1 MRKLI
6 LGLRPADTVTIFFLL
21 FLSVLTVIFFKD
33 IPKAFSLL
41 NTYVVLLVS
50 QMIIIKF
57 KDKGNVIG
65 FFHDLIFPTTCILI
79 VFDSLGGLVHYIN
92 PKDIDPALIKLD
104 YLIFNG
110 HPTVMLEK
118 IMSPFLTDMLQLA
131 YTTYYFIPISF
142 AAVLLINNQRDE
154 FNRTLFLVLFCF
166 YLSYLGYILMPAVGP
181 RFTID
186 HLQNAELRGLFIAEP
201 IQTILN
207 KLEGIKR
214 DAFPSAHTAIPLVVL
229 YLAYRFKR
237 SLFWIFL
244 PVVSALIFSTVYCRY
259 HYVVDIFAGFG
270 LALLTIFLGEK
281 YYGWWLKVRSENSGA

>member
-201 IQTILN
+201 IQSILN

>member
-154 FNRTLFLVLFCF
+154 FNRTLFLVVFCF

>member
-6 LGLRPADTVTIFFLL
+6 LGLRPADTVTILFLL

-154 FNRTLFLVLFCF
+154 FNRTLFLVVFCF
-166 YLSYLGYILMPAVGP
+166 YLSYLGYILMPALGP
-181 RFTID
+181 RFTIN
-186 HLQNAELRGLFIAEP
+186 HLQNTELRGLFIAEP

-281 YYGWWLKVRSENSGA
+281 YYGWWLKVRSGNL